1 MMEDMKMG
9 TEKGGRKCCIKVS
22 RSAKEYLLSCEEV
35 KAVK

>member
-1 MMEDMKMG
+1 MMEDMKIG
-9 TEKGGRKCCIKVS
+9 TKKGSRKRRIKVS